1 MFHTLPDPERPDP
14 ELSASRR
21 TPGHPRLQRAPGA
34 HETARAPAAEEDAGV
49 NDMKDRTATPG
60 GDRLEDA
67 TAPPICRRLFAI
79 DQAADAADVPV
90 QQIWH
95 WIESASSRRTTSV
108 VGDSGS
114 TSAISS
120 PT

>member
-1 MFHTLPDPERPDP
+1 
-14 ELSASRR
+14 
-21 TPGHPRLQRAPGA
+21 
-34 HETARAPAAEEDAGV
+34 V
-49 NDMKDRTATPG
+49 NDTSHRTATPP

-95 WIESASSRRTTSV
+95 WIRIGKLEAYHLGGGRLRIDECDLIANIT
-108 VGDSGS
+108 
-114 TSAISS
+114 
-120 PT
+120 PRELKW